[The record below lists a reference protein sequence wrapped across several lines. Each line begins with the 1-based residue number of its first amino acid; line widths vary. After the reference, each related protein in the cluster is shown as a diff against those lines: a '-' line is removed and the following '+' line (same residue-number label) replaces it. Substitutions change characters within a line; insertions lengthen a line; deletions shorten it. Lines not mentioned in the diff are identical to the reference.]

1 MDSPEEYHV
10 GVGLSLLSAAVTNRG
25 GFPGGHNVNPPVIW
39 AILVGRSGHTR
50 KTTSIEIGMDVLQR
64 TSGNERLLTSLGS
77 PEGLISQIIRMPTSI
92 VVLKEMGSFL
102 RQASRTYSIALKP
115 TMMELHDAPPKYTR
129 RLSRRTLEVEQPRL
143 CLLGGV
149 AAPFL
154 AHHTTEDDW
163 TGGFFSRCILI
174 SATKWRHA
182 KKGLPDSDQRQWL
195 TEVLETYCTS
205 PIPACGGFSPEAEY
219 LFDLWDWENQQT
231 SAAQDDD
238 SIMQAF
244 YSRLDGTCRKVAYLY
259 ALDIGDATPGEGWLV
274 SGEATQRA
282 INFCKWIWVRSFN
295 DLAASVALRGD
306 GELLARV
313 EQTILNAGHDGCT
326 HGYLVRSARRLKR
339 RLEEAIMTLK
349 EGERI
354 VQGSMS
360 DGTATYTHTNF
371 SGVTGAAPTA
381 EDMA

>member
-1 MDSPEEYHV
+1 M

-25 GFPGGHNVNPPVIW
+25 GFPRARQPACDRQPRRAVRAH
-39 AILVGRSGHTR
+39 A
-50 KTTSIEIGMDVLQR
+50 KTTSIEIGMDALQR

-92 VVLKEMGSFL
+92 VVLKEMGSFCGRRPDL
-102 RQASRTYSIALKP
+102 LDRAEAHNDGASTPLNTRP
-115 TMMELHDAPPKYTR
+115 VPPN
-129 RLSRRTLEVEQPRL
+129 LDVEQPCL
-143 CLLGGV
+143 CLLGRSRTSS
-149 AAPFL
+149 PY
-154 AHHTTEDDW
+154 TTEDDW
-163 TGGFFSRCILI
+163 TGGFSRCILI
-174 SATKWRHA
+174 SATKWLT
-182 KKGLPDSDQRQWL
+182 KKGLPDSDQRSGLPRCWR
-195 TEVLETYCTS
+195 
-205 PIPACGGFSPEAEY
+205 PIHLPSACGGPHPRPSTVRPLGLGEPADLPGTTTRSCRRSTAPRRHLSQGRY
-219 LFDLWDWENQQT
+219 L
-231 SAAQDDD
+231 
-238 SIMQAF
+238 
-244 YSRLDGTCRKVAYLY
+244 R
-259 ALDIGDATPGEGWLV
+259 LDIGDATPGEGGGQ
-274 SGEATQRA
+274 SEATQRA